1 MKITKVW
8 AEAYVCRQPAPM
20 RTGDNSYA
28 EMHFSLVRVATDQG
42 LEGFG
47 LLYASNL
54 PGGAETIRA
63 FVAGLEPLLLGK
75 HPFDTERHYANLYR
89 PSMMG
94 RRSLTTR
101 IVGAVDL
108 ALHDIK
114 GKALGQPLWRLLGG
128 FRSAIPAYVA
138 GGYYADGKG
147 LKELAAEME
156 DHLAFGA
163 NGGEDE
169 DRPRLHQGG
178 RRARARGARDR
189 RPRREAHGRQQLG
202 AHACPRRSSSRGAS
216 SATSPTWYE
225 DPLGPDNYRGHAE
238 LQRTTRIPIATG
250 ENEYT
255 RYGFRD
261 LIEHQAAQILC
272 PDAQRMGG
280 VTEFMKACALAQAHD
295 IPIATHGNAEIHA
308 QLACAVPNGLIIEY
322 YRQNSDPTWGYLFDE
337 YLLLK
342 DGQVQLSERP
352 GWGVAINEDWLRRY
366 RVG

>member
-28 EMHFSLVRVATDQG
+28 EMQFSLVRVATDQG

-128 FRSAIPAYVA
+128 FRSSIPAYVA

-163 NGGEDE
+163 NAVKMKIGRASIKEDVE
-169 DRPRLHQGG
+169 RVRVVRETVGPDVKLMVDSNSAHTLPEAVEFA
-178 RRARARGARDR
+178 RRIERYE
-189 RPRREAHGRQQLG
+189 PY
-202 AHACPRRSSSRGAS
+202 
-216 SATSPTWYE
+216 WYE

-337 YLLLK
+337 YLMLK

>member
-8 AEAYVCRQPAPM
+8 AESYLCKQPVPM
-20 RTGDNSYA
+20 GTGDNSYA
-28 EMHFSLVRVATDQG
+28 EMNFSIVRVATDAG
-42 LEGFG
+42 ITGFG

-54 PGGAETIRA
+54 PGGAETITA
-63 FVAGLEPLLLGK
+63 FTAGLEPLLLGQ
-75 HPFDTERHYANLYR
+75 HPFDTERHYATLYR

-128 FRSAIPAYVA
+128 YRSSIPAYIA
-138 GGYYADGKG
+138 GGYYAEGKG

-156 DHLAFGA
+156 SHLKFGA
-163 NGGEDE
+163 TGVKMKIGRASIKEDVARVAAVRAAVGPDIKLMVDSNSAHTLPE
-169 DRPRLHQGG
+169 AIEFA
-178 RRARARGARDR
+178 RRIEEYE
-189 RPRREAHGRQQLG
+189 PY
-202 AHACPRRSSSRGAS
+202 
-216 SATSPTWYE
+216 WYE
-225 DPLGPDNYRGHAE
+225 DPLGADNYRGHAE
-238 LQRTTRIPIATG
+238 LQRTTRIPVATG

-261 LIEHQAAQILC
+261 LIEHQAAQYLC

-280 VTEFMKACALAQAHD
+280 ATEFMKACALAAAHD

-308 QLACAVPNGLIIEY
+308 QLACAVPNGHIIEF
-322 YRQNSDPTWGYLFDE
+322 YRENSDPTWGYLFDE
-337 YLLLK
+337 YLTLK
-342 DGQVQLSERP
+342 DGKVHLSERP
-352 GWGVAINEDWLRRY
+352 GWGVEINEDWVRRF
-366 RVG
+366 RVA